1 MGTLVAGWGL
11 VLGLTAAGFWLGE
24 RHGWIGRLG
33 PTLWVL
39 TLGLLAA
46 NGLGL
51 QLPEAVAEG
60 VNGPLTSLAIV
71 LLLLAVDGRRVWRQ
85 GRGLLAPFAA
95 AVVATA
101 AGALLGAV
109 LLGPLLGSDQA
120 DLAGMFT
127 ATYTGGGLNFV
138 SVARALA
145 VRPELVTLAATADQ
159 LVFSLWFLISLLL
172 GGRRR
177 GSGGANLH
185 GVVEEA
191 GTLDPEERFLPLEWR
206 HWRRWIRPAAA
217 CLGVAALTS
226 LAAAQLSRLLTPLL
240 PAVPG
245 LGIVVLTSLA
255 LAVAQI
261 PGVPG
266 KAMAYPLGLLAI
278 HPFFAVIGLSAAVGA
293 LLGTGLEV
301 LAYAAV
307 VVGVQ
312 AVVVLGLARWRRW
325 GLVETLVSSQAAVG
339 GPSTALALA
348 SSCGRQDLALP
359 GVAVGLIGYM
369 VGTYLGLLVAGLLA
383 A

>member
-1 MGTLVAGWGL
+1 MGSLLAGWGL

-24 RHGWIGRLG
+24 RPGWIGRLG

-51 QLPEAVAEG
+51 RLPEAVAEG

-101 AGALLGAV
+101 AGALLGAA
-109 LLGPLLGSDQA
+109 LLGPLLGSDRA

-127 ATYTGGGLNFV
+127 ATYTGGSLNFV

-145 VRPELVTLAATADQ
+145 VRPELVTLAAAADQ

-172 GGRRR
+172 GSRRRR
-177 GSGGANLH
+177 GGSANLH

-191 GTLDPEERFLPLEWR
+191 GTLDPKERFLPLEWR
-206 HWRRWIRPAAA
+206 QWRRWIRPAAT
-217 CLGVAALTS
+217 CLAVAALTS
-226 LAAAQLSRLLTPLL
+226 LAAAQLSRVLTPLL

-255 LAVAQI
+255 LVVAQL

-266 KAMAYPLGLLAI
+266 KALAYPLGLLAI